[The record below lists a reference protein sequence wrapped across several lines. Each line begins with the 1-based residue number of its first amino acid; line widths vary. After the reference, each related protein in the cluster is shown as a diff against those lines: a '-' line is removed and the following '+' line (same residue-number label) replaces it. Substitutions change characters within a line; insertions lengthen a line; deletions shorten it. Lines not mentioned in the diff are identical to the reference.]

1 MDGWTDRLRIATWM
15 QRWGHG
21 KREREGGRER
31 GRERERE
38 SVCECVCVCVKV
50 RLMHGWL
57 DGRLDR

>member
-15 QRWGHG
+15 QRWGME
-21 KREREGGRER
+21 KE
-31 GRERERE
+31 RERERE
-38 SVCECVCVCVKV
+38 SVCVCVKV